1 MRRLA
6 ITVSALSVLLLA
18 ACAQPGL
25 PTAEDL
31 PDVFPGVREGG
42 INPNVREVCDDTL
55 QAYILTPP
63 APAEPQV
70 HGPKV
75 YGERPGRPFQYR
87 IPATGERPMHFSA
100 QGLPRGLKLDERT
113 GMITG
118 KVRRA
123 GTWNATVKASNS
135 KGSDSRPLRIV
146 IGDEIAL
153 TPPLGWNS
161 WNCYASG
168 VDQNKIAAA
177 AKAMVDKGLADYGWT
192 YINID
197 DAWQGIRGGKY
208 NAIQGNAKFPDMEG
222 LSRYVHAKGLKLG
235 IYSSPWTITYAG
247 HIGSSCDNADGTYER
262 IKAGICNDLYQV
274 TRYMNEEDSL
284 TFETPMRVWRF
295 FGHSFVKNDA
305 AQWADWGIDYLK
317 YDWGPM
323 DPVSAKEMADAL
335 LESGRDI
342 VYSISNSA
350 FLAHGPLWRD
360 FVNCWRS
367 TGDIANRWESVSHIG
382 FDLQERWAPYV
393 RPGHWADA
401 DMLEVGNG
409 GLTADEEYS
418 HVSLWALLS
427 SPMMIG
433 CDLSKIGD
441 FTLSLLTNG
450 EVLDINQDALG
461 YPATKIE
468 EERGEFAIYEK
479 NLEDGSVAVGLFN
492 LSSTPKKLG
501 FIPYLLGVYI
511 DGVTVRDLWRQK
523 DVALLQDKWDR
534 WETEV
539 APHGVVLV
547 KVSPGYTLETQR
559 PYRFGLR

>member
-1 MRRLA
+1 MKLLYTFCLSSA
-6 ITVSALSVLLLA
+6 IVLA
-18 ACAQPGL
+18 AACGRTGDAVS
-25 PTAEDL
+25 ENL
-31 PDVFPGVREGG
+31 PDVFPNVLEGG

-55 QAYILTPP
+55 KTHILTPP
-63 APAEPQV
+63 APAEPRI

-87 IPATGERPMHFSA
+87 IPATGERPMTFSA
-100 QGLPRGLKLDERT
+100 EGLPHGLKLDASS
-113 GMITG
+113 GIITG
-118 KVRRA
+118 KVRRK
-123 GTWNATVKASNS
+123 GTWNATLKAENA
-135 KGSDSRPLRIV
+135 KGSDTRPLKIV

-192 YINID
+192 YVNID

-208 NAIQGNAKFPDMEG
+208 NAIQGNKKFPDMDG

-247 HIGSSCDNADGTYER
+247 HIGSSADNADGTYER
-262 IKAGICNDLYQV
+262 IKAGICNDLYRV
-274 TRYMNEEDSL
+274 TRYMNEADSL
-284 TFETPMRVWRF
+284 KFETPERVWRF

-335 LESGRDI
+335 IESGRD
-342 VYSISNSA
+342 VVFSISNSA
-350 FLAHGPLWRD
+350 FLGNGPLWKE

-367 TGDIANRWESVSHIG
+367 TGDIANTWESVSHIG
-382 FDLQERWAPYV
+382 FNLQERWAPYV

-409 GLTADEEYS
+409 
-418 HVSLWALLS
+418 
-427 SPMMIG
+427 
-433 CDLSKIGD
+433 
-441 FTLSLLTNG
+441 
-450 EVLDINQDALG
+450 
-461 YPATKIE
+461 
-468 EERGEFAIYEK
+468 
-479 NLEDGSVAVGLFN
+479 
-492 LSSTPKKLG
+492 
-501 FIPYLLGVYI
+501 
-511 DGVTVRDLWRQK
+511 
-523 DVALLQDKWDR
+523 
-534 WETEV
+534 
-539 APHGVVLV
+539 
-547 KVSPGYTLETQR
+547 
-559 PYRFGLR
+559 